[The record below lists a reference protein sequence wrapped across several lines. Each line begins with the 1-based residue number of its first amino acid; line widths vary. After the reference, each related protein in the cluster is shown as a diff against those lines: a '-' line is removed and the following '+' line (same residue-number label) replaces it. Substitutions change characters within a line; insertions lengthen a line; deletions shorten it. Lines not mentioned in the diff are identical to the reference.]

1 MHGGGSFLLRDNMET
16 DPLTG
21 VWSQNNHGIDD
32 VTPSLNAQDR
42 YGNRLEP
49 SAVQSDGASYAS
61 L

>member
-1 MHGGGSFLLRDNMET
+1 MET

-21 VWSQNNHGIDD
+21 VWSQNNRGVDD

-42 YGNRLEP
+42 AGNRLEP
-49 SAVQSDGASYAS
+49 STVQLDGASYAS